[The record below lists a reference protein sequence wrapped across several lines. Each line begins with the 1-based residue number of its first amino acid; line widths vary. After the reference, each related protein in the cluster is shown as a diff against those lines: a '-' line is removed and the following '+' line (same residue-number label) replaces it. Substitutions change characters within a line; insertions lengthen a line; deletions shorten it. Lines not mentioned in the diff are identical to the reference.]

1 MKKLV
6 MLCAIVAA
14 TVSVHAASF
23 SWGGAV
29 CAEDGASTVGSGAT
43 AYLLYS
49 DTAFGT
55 INSFNTDTQT
65 TDAGGTLRQT
75 HAITSGEAAN
85 YSFTETYSNSD
96 YTQMNGYYAVVMVDG
111 ANMYYNTFNVTEFTS
126 ATTPMQNYK
135 INDDWSGSDYLGDPA
150 RKGTVTGGGGGGGI
164 PEPTSGLLLLIGGA
178 MLALRRKQK

>member
-6 MLCAIVAA
+6 MLCAVVAA
-14 TVSVHAASF
+14 TVSVHAASLK
-23 SWGGAV
+23 WGGAI
-29 CAEDGASTVGSGAT
+29 CAEDGLSEVGSGAT

-49 DTAFGT
+49 DSAFGSIT
-55 INSFNTDTQT
+55 KFNTATQT

-75 HAITSGEAAN
+75 YAITDTDAAN
-85 YSFTETYSNSD
+85 YSFMAVYNAD

-111 ANMYYNTFNVTEFTS
+111 ANMYYNTFHVTEYLS
-126 ATTPMQNYK
+126 ATTPTQDYQLNA
-135 INDDWSGSDYLGDPA
+135 DWSGSDFIGDPA
-150 RKGTVTGGGGGGGI
+150 RKGTVEGA